1 MIPFFLIAFFIF
13 ILGMLFAFRIAKFAI
28 KIMYSMAPY
37 FFLTITAAILAFLL
51 CVKYD
56 DARNTRPI
64 ENQSRSSGSSK

>member
-1 MIPFFLIAFFIF
+1 MILILPVFFVLILSA
-13 ILGMLFAFRIAKFAI
+13 LFAFRIAKFAI

-64 ENQSRSSGSSK
+64 ENKSRSSGSPK